1 MEAKRILLLG
11 ASGTLGRHWLT
22 RISENAEHFVIAQS
36 YRQEIDKFTGE
47 TITVDLTEVGAVQE
61 IINEAKPDLVIN
73 SCGATNVDLCEKRPD
88 WAYSLN
94 EAVPRELARQC
105 ATHHCR
111 LVHISTDHLF
121 DLENGPFP
129 EIARPNPINVYGQ
142 SNSQGKEPY

>member
-121 DLENGPFP
+121 DLENGRIRLMFTGK
-129 EIARPNPINVYGQ
+129 V
-142 SNSQGKEPY
+142 NSQGKEQY